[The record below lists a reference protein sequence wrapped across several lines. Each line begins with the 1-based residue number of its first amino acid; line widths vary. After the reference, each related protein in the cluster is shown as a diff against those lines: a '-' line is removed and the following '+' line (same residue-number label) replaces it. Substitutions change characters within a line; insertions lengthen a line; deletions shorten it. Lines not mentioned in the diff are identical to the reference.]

1 MQLPIC
7 WAQMVKNP
15 PAMQVTQVQPLGWE
29 DALEKEMATHS
40 SILAWII
47 PWTEEPCGLQTTGSQ
62 RVGHDSDITH
72 PFAALH
78 SILWACVESCF
89 SVTKVSGSLWP
100 HGLQHARLP
109 CSPPSPR
116 VCSDSCPLSQ
126 WCHATL
132 SLCVPFVSCPHS
144 RFVPCLGLS

>member
-1 MQLPIC
+1 MKLSIC

-29 DALEKEMATHS
+29 DALEKETATNS

-78 SILWACVESCF
+78 SILWACVGSCF
-89 SVTKVSGSLWP
+89 SVTKLCLVLYDPMDCSMPGFPVLDHLPEFAQTHVHWVSDAM
-100 HGLQHARLP
+100 Q
-109 CSPPSPR
+109 PSP
-116 VCSDSCPLSQ
+116 SESPLSP
-126 WCHATL
+126 ALT
-132 SLCVPFVSCPHS
+132 
-144 RFVPCLGLS
+144 LGLSPV